1 MSILIK
7 GGRVIDPYHCDTQ
20 SDIWIEGGQ
29 IAAIG
34 QPDAIQAKYKSSKI
48 QHPGIRIIDAAGYLV
63 CPGLVD
69 MHVHLREPGF
79 EHKETIATGSEAAT
93 CGGFT
98 AVCCM
103 ANTHPVNDDRR
114 VTELILEKAR
124 QAGKA
129 RVYPVAAVTKDLAGL
144 QLVDFEDLQ
153 QAGAVAFSDDGNPVT
168 DTGTMRAAM
177 DRVSSL
183 GVPIISHCEEL
194 HLVGEGAMNAG
205 PTADALGIKGI
216 PNTSESVMVAR
227 DIALS
232 QETRAP
238 VHIAHVSTRESVDA
252 IRAAKDRGI
261 PVTAETA
268 PHYFCLT
275 DETVKRCGANAKMN
289 PPLRSLADQQ
299 AIRQALADNTLDAIA
314 TDHAPHSP
322 DEKSLPF
329 DQAPNGII
337 GLETALGL
345 SMQLVEDGILTLEQL
360 IAKLT
365 AVPAQIMGLFCGLK
379 QGMAADL
386 LIFDPDL
393 QYEVDASSFR
403 SKSRN
408 TPFDGWVLKGKPL
421 LTMVAGRIV
430 YQEPNATL

>member
-20 SDIWIEGGQ
+20 SDIWIEGEQ

-34 QPDAIQAKYKSSKI
+34 QPDAIQDQLQSSKI
-48 QHPGIRIIDAAGYLV
+48 QHSDARIIDATGYLV

-79 EHKETIATGSEAAT
+79 EHKETIATGSEAAVF
-93 CGGFT
+93 GGFT

-103 ANTHPVNDDRR
+103 ANTHPVNDHRR
-114 VTELILEKAR
+114 ITELILEKAR
-124 QAGKA
+124 AAGKA
-129 RVYPVAAVTKDLAGL
+129 RVFPVAAVSKGLAGRE
-144 QLVDFEDLQ
+144 LVDFEDLK
-153 QAGAVAFSDDGNPVT
+153 QAGAIAFSDDGNPVT
-168 DTGTMRAAM
+168 DTETMRAAM
-177 DRVSSL
+177 TRVSDL

-194 HLVGEGAMNAG
+194 HLVGDGAMNAG
-205 PTADALGIKGI
+205 PTADILGIRGI
-216 PNTSESVMVAR
+216 SNASESVMVSR

-238 VHIAHVSTRESVDA
+238 VHIAHVSTRESVEA
-252 IRAAKDRGI
+252 IRAAKDKGI

-289 PPLRSLADQQ
+289 PPLRSKADQQ
-299 AIRQALADNTLDAIA
+299 AIRQALVDNTIDAIA
-314 TDHAPHSP
+314 TDHAPHSA
-322 DEKSLPF
+322 DEKALPF
-329 DQAPNGII
+329 EQAPNGII
-337 GLETALGL
+337 GLETALSL
-345 SMQLVEDGILTLEQL
+345 SLQLVEDGILTLEQV
-360 IAKLT
+360 IAKLAT
-365 AVPAQIMGLFCGLK
+365 TPSQILGLSCGLK
-379 QGMAADL
+379 VGMPADL
-386 LIFDPDL
+386 VIFDPHR
-393 QYEVDASSFR
+393 QYKVDARHFR

-408 TPFDGWVLKGKPL
+408 SPFVGWMLNGKAL

-430 YQEPNATL
+430 FEEEKSL